1 MEEKRPPPLL
11 NLSLLKAAATRTGTG
26 TGATPAT
33 RGDNATSSVIGAR
46 GAMTTTSSSSSTA
59 TLFDARRELAADLQR
74 REAKRAQARAE
85 AADTEGEASVL
96 AALQAVHRLLRDA
109 GEKEEGEFGNRRR
122 RDFFRFYFAPV
133 AGSNPD
139 PKRRSRPFR
148 DSLSVLAPRGE
159 RETSIS

>member
-11 NLSLLKAAATRTGTG
+11 SFSRLKAAATRTGTG
-26 TGATPAT
+26 TMGGAPATT
-33 RGDNATSSVIGAR
+33 RGDNATIGAR
-46 GAMTTTSSSSSTA
+46 GAMTASSSSSSTAA

-109 GEKEEGEFGNRRR
+109 GERRKRELDIGR
-122 RDFFRFYFAPV
+122 RTRFFFFFSISHLSRGAIRIQS
-133 AGSNPD
+133 A
-139 PKRRSRPFR
+139 RSRPFR
-148 DSLSVLAPRGE
+148 DFL
-159 RETSIS
+159 

>member
-1 MEEKRPPPLL
+1 M
-11 NLSLLKAAATRTGTG
+11 
-26 TGATPAT
+26 T
-33 RGDNATSSVIGAR
+33 RGDNATTSSSAIGAR
-46 GAMTTTSSSSSTA
+46 GAATSSSSSTTT

-109 GEKEEGEFGNRRR
+109 GEKEGREREFGGIGEENAI
-122 RDFFRFYFAPV
+122 FRFCFAPV

-139 PKRRSRPFR
+139 PKAP
-148 DSLSVLAPRGE
+148 LAPVLRAFLVFKLHGE
-159 RETSIS
+159 RETSSY

>member
-11 NLSLLKAAATRTGTG
+11 NLSRLKAAATRTGTG
-26 TGATPAT
+26 TTGGT
-33 RGDNATSSVIGAR
+33 RGDNATIGAR
-46 GAMTTTSSSSSTA
+46 GATTSSSSSATAA

-109 GEKEEGEFGNRRR
+109 GEKEGRERVLGIG
-122 RDFFRFYFAPV
+122 RDVFRFSHLSRGAIRIQRGPLAPV
-133 AGSNPD
+133 QRFS
-139 PKRRSRPFR
+139 F
-148 DSLSVLAPRGE
+148 
-159 RETSIS
+159 SI